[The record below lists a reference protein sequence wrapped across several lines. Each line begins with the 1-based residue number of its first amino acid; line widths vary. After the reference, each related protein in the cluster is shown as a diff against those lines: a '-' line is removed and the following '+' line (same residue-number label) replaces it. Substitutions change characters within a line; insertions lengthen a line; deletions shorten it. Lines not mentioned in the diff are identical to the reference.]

1 MLAKRIL
8 SIFVLSAVFFV
19 YTTYDLQAAVIETPT
34 VSHAISTQ
42 ELHQAVQASDQKAN
56 EARKV
61 IQDFLTRSDIA
72 AQISSVG
79 LNPGEIATRVQM
91 LNDAEILLIQQQI
104 MKEDLQ
110 TATAAGLTKGG
121 KVMTVIGLVL
131 LAAGLIAVATHW
143 DYDFWKGS
151 GDEGW
156 SIAWKGTGILWCIAG
171 GVLTAIGLTRR
182 N

>member
-1 MLAKRIL
+1 MFAKRIL
-8 SIFVLSAVFFV
+8 SVFVLMAVFFV
-19 YTTYDLQAAVIETPT
+19 YTTYDLQAAAIETPT
-34 VSHAISTQ
+34 LSHAVSTQ

-56 EARKV
+56 EARKAV
-61 IQDFLTRSDIA
+61 QDFLTRSDVV
-72 AQISSVG
+72 AQISRVG
-79 LNPGEIATRVQM
+79 LNPGEVAARVQM
-91 LNDAEILLIQQQI
+91 LNDADVMFLQQQI

-110 TATAAGLTKGG
+110 SATAAGLTKGG
-121 KVMTVIGLVL
+121 KIMTVIGVVL

-143 DYDFWKGS
+143 DYEFWEGS

-156 SIAWKGTGILWCIAG
+156 SIAWKGTGVLWCIAG